1 MGLFYAYVKYS
12 RDNDTY
18 RYVMTFASREIAD
31 EWWRA
36 FSKTSY
42 ANSVK
47 RVTPEFYTHDVAVFN
62 LTDSVLRQDCTPQ
75 FLNKVFFTLL
85 MDRGGRDVNH
95 LPLQN
100 ITDHVSGNLFFIRSK
115 ADPTQFWYCP
125 NSSETPLCLSRTDR
139 TLFRIDIANAAA
151 GEGRGTVMISTD
163 DITITAVSSG
173 KDLPVSVGD
182 SGVVIAGD
190 KLERF
195 KFGDFKGGFRVGKAY
210 DLTDK
215 KEVRALIRTEEG
227 ENWELV
233 N

>member
-12 RDNDTY
+12 RDNDTT

-36 FSKTSY
+36 LSKTSY
-42 ANSVK
+42 ASYVT
-47 RVTPEFYTHDVAVFN
+47 RVTPEFYTHDAASFN
-62 LTDSVLRQDCTPQ
+62 ITNSVLIQDCTPQ

-95 LPLQN
+95 LPEQHV
-100 ITDHVSGNLFFIRSK
+100 TDHVSGNVFFIRSK

-125 NSSETPLCLSRTDR
+125 NTSDGKVHLSRTDR
-139 TLFRIDIANAAA
+139 TLFRIDIANGQAN
-151 GEGRGTVMISTD
+151 EGKGTILIGTDNINIIS
-163 DITITAVSSG
+163 VSTG
-173 KDLPVSVGD
+173 KDMPVSVGD
-182 SGVVIAGD
+182 GGYVIAGS

-195 KFGDFKGGFRVGKAY
+195 KFGDLKGGFKVSTEWDAVAEENAQV
-210 DLTDK
+210 L
-215 KEVRALIRTEEG
+215 VRTEVG

>member
-1 MGLFYAYVKYS
+1 MLEKS

-36 FSKTSY
+36 LSKTSY
-42 ANSVK
+42 ASYVT
-47 RVTPEFYTHDVAVFN
+47 RVTPEFYTHDVALFN
-62 LTDSVLRQDCTPQ
+62 VSDSVLRQDCTPQ

-95 LPLQN
+95 LPEQHV
-100 ITDHVSGNLFFIRSK
+100 TDHVSGNVFFIRSK

-125 NSSETPLCLSRTDR
+125 NASETNICLSREDR
-139 TLFRIDIANAAA
+139 TLFRIDIAN
-151 GEGRGTVMISTD
+151 GQPNEGSGTIMIATD
-163 DITITAVSSG
+163 NITITAVSTN

-182 SGVVIAGD
+182 GGYVIAGS

-195 KFGDFKGGFRVGKAY
+195 KFGDLRGGFRVAHAW
-210 DLTDK
+210 DTTDK
-215 KEVRALIRTEEG
+215 KDVRALVRSDQG
-227 ENWELV
+227 ESWELV